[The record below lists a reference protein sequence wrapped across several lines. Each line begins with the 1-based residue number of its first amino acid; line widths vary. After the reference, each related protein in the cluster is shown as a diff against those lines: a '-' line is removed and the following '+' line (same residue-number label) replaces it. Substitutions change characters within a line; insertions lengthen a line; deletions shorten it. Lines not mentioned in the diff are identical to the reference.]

1 MARTLAFW
9 HAVLNETASLCR
21 MIERTPVSLAT
32 WRAQREIQEAKDEAE
47 QLALGFSTLFL
58 NWVNRSGIITGGV
71 IGGQEQKGRWKL
83 DARYSASVLVARIK
97 RIARYRDRII
107 LTRMDA
113 IDLLED
119 LAATKPRRTL
129 LYLDPPYYVKLDHYT
144 GDILLPERI
153 HLYLLRRQFGEPL
166 ESYLERCR
174 IADYVKHYGS
184 GRSGSCLSRRRRTQ
198 RRSRPCRSWAATD
211 QWAVKAV

>member
-1 MARTLAFW
+1 MTAPATATAASSARSPTSWLDYQHPHHKAMAA
-9 HAVLNETASLCR
+9 
-21 MIERTPVSLAT
+21 
-32 WRAQREIQEAKDEAE
+32 
-47 QLALGFSTLFL
+47 
-58 NWVNRSGIITGGV
+58 
-71 IGGQEQKGRWKL
+71 RWQF
-83 DARYSASVLVARIK
+83 A
-97 RIARYRDRII
+97 
-107 LTRMDA
+107 
-113 IDLLED
+113 
-119 LAATKPRRTL
+119 
-129 LYLDPPYYVKLDHYT
+129 LDHYT